1 MPAAYMNRQDMCR
14 MRQGIRQNVTMTDL
28 QHSNIPLP
36 PQHPTTHPS
45 PPKSNA
51 IKSSMP
57 SPPNLFKEAWHQQM
71 PRQPRPRRG
80 KPPPYNQPTA
90 DNVSLGEQMQ
100 HLKQYYE
107 ERVVVLVQRCTEAET
122 KLGVLTS
129 ERRDIDTQLQHLQAL
144 AHSQHD
150 QLQTARQEYASLLDW
165 CREREAHY
173 QRTEHDLAATDTL
186 NQTLVHQ
193 VEALNAARQAFEVE
207 WTKQRNTWAQRQEEL
222 DASMTHLLQ
231 TQAVLRNDIL
241 TKDATI
247 QDLLVARDHMESQRL
262 HLKSVNA
269 GLVDQVTKLSHR
281 AVVLEGQVQMEI
293 EFKRST
299 VAEAEALTQQ
309 LHAERRDRQALAM
322 QTQLENQQHRR
333 DFRDRDMACRELTH
347 RCQRMTNDLVVATTR
362 LERRT
367 SVSSKQMSSG
377 YKHSWQMRGPRWKAK
392 MWRWSRP
399 NEI

>member
-1 MPAAYMNRQDMCR
+1 MCR

-36 PQHPTTHPS
+36 PQHPTTHHS
-45 PPKSNA
+45 PAKSNA
-51 IKSSMP
+51 IKSSSMP
-57 SPPNLFKEAWHQQM
+57 SPPNLFKEALHQQM

-100 HLKQYYE
+100 HQYYE

-129 ERRDIDTQLQHLQAL
+129 ERRDVDTQLQHLQAL

-193 VEALNAARQAFEVE
+193 VEGLNAARQAFEVE
-207 WTKQRNTWAQRQEEL
+207 WTKQRNTWAQRQEEV
-222 DASMTHLLQ
+222 
-231 TQAVLRNDIL
+231 QA
-241 TKDATI
+241 
-247 QDLLVARDHMESQRL
+247 
-262 HLKSVNA
+262 NA
-269 GLVDQVTKLSHR
+269 
-281 AVVLEGQVQMEI
+281 A
-293 EFKRST
+293 
-299 VAEAEALTQQ
+299 
-309 LHAERRDRQALAM
+309 
-322 QTQLENQQHRR
+322 
-333 DFRDRDMACRELTH
+333 
-347 RCQRMTNDLVVATTR
+347 
-362 LERRT
+362 
-367 SVSSKQMSSG
+367 
-377 YKHSWQMRGPRWKAK
+377 
-392 MWRWSRP
+392 
-399 NEI
+399 

>member
-1 MPAAYMNRQDMCR
+1 MCR

-28 QHSNIPLP
+28 QHSNIP

-51 IKSSMP
+51 IKSSTMP
-57 SPPNLFKEAWHQQM
+57 SPPNLFKEALHQQM

-80 KPPPYNQPTA
+80 KPPPYNQPAA

-100 HLKQYYE
+100 HQYYE

-129 ERRDIDTQLQHLQAL
+129 ERRDVDTQLQHLQAL

-186 NQTLVHQ
+186 NQTL
-193 VEALNAARQAFEVE
+193 
-207 WTKQRNTWAQRQEEL
+207 
-222 DASMTHLLQ
+222 
-231 TQAVLRNDIL
+231 
-241 TKDATI
+241 
-247 QDLLVARDHMESQRL
+247 
-262 HLKSVNA
+262 
-269 GLVDQVTKLSHR
+269 
-281 AVVLEGQVQMEI
+281 MEI

-309 LHAERRDRQALAM
+309 LHAERRNRQALA
-322 QTQLENQQHRR
+322 HRR

-362 LERRT
+362 YEKSEAALEHLTGATEARKEDLRQLQAD
-367 SVSSKQMSSG
+367 VQRLQAQLADARAAVESKDVALVA
-377 YKHSWQMRGPRWKAK
+377 AK
-392 MWRWSRP
+392 R
-399 NEI
+399 

>member
-1 MPAAYMNRQDMCR
+1 MCR

-51 IKSSMP
+51 IKSSTMP
-57 SPPNLFKEAWHQQM
+57 SPPNLFKEALHQQM

-80 KPPPYNQPTA
+80 KPPPYNQPAA

-100 HLKQYYE
+100 HQYYE

-129 ERRDIDTQLQHLQAL
+129 ERRDVDTQLQHL
-144 AHSQHD
+144 
-150 QLQTARQEYASLLDW
+150 
-165 CREREAHY
+165 
-173 QRTEHDLAATDTL
+173 
-186 NQTLVHQ
+186 
-193 VEALNAARQAFEVE
+193 
-207 WTKQRNTWAQRQEEL
+207 
-222 DASMTHLLQ
+222 
-231 TQAVLRNDIL
+231 
-241 TKDATI
+241 
-247 QDLLVARDHMESQRL
+247 
-262 HLKSVNA
+262 
-269 GLVDQVTKLSHR
+269 
-281 AVVLEGQVQMEI
+281 QMEI

-309 LHAERRDRQALAM
+309 LHAERRDRQALA
-322 QTQLENQQHRR
+322 HRR

-362 LERRT
+362 YEKSEAALEHLTGATEARKEDLRQLQAD
-367 SVSSKQMSSG
+367 VQRLQAQLADARAAVESKDVALVA
-377 YKHSWQMRGPRWKAK
+377 AK
-392 MWRWSRP
+392 R
-399 NEI
+399 